1 MPPKTYSAS
10 DVARELGKSPLYI
23 HKFLRDAGLTKTHG
37 VYIVTEAELS
47 RLKKLS
53 PLKATANPTRG
64 AA

>member
-37 VYIVTEAELS
+37 VYIVTEAELA
-47 RLKKLS
+47 RLK
-53 PLKATANPTRG
+53 
-64 AA
+64 